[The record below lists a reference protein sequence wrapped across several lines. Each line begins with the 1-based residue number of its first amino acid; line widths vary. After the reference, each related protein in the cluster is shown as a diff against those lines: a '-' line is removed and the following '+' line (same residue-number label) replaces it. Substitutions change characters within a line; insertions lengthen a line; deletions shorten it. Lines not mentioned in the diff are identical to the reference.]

1 MNPKLTAISKEVSYA
16 LRHRPDEYGLEL
28 DERGFVE
35 IEDLLAALNA
45 KDPGRDVT
53 RADLECTI
61 AESDKKRHEIV
72 SNRIRAAY
80 GHSTGKR
87 VEAEPAVPPADLYHG
102 TSRAAAT
109 HILAEGIKPMGR
121 QYAHLSADVE
131 TAMAVGA
138 RHDSKP
144 ALLKVDA
151 AAAHAAGVAFY
162 RGNDKV
168 WLADRVPAEF
178 VERVG

>member
-1 MNPKLTAISKEVSYA
+1 MNARLTAISKEVSYA

-28 DERGFVE
+28 DEHGFVE
-35 IEDLLAALNA
+35 IDDLLAALNA

-53 RADLECTI
+53 RADLERII
-61 AESDKKRHEIV
+61 AESSKKRHQIV
-72 SNRIRAAY
+72 GDRIRAVY
-80 GHSTGKR
+80 GHSTKER
-87 VEAEPAVPPADLYHG
+87 IEAEQAVPPAVLYHG
-102 TSRAAAT
+102 TSRAAAEQ
-109 HILAEGIKPMGR
+109 ILAEGIEPMGR

-151 AAAHAAGVAFY
+151 AAAHAAGVSFY
-162 RGNDKV
+162 VGNDKV

>member
-1 MNPKLTAISKEVSYA
+1 MNARLTAISKEVSYA

-28 DERGFVE
+28 DEHGFVE
-35 IEDLLAALNA
+35 IDDLLAALNA
-45 KDPGRDVT
+45 KDPDRDVT
-53 RADLECTI
+53 RADLERII
-61 AESDKKRHEIV
+61 AESSKKRHQIV
-72 SNRIRAAY
+72 GDRIRAAY
-80 GHSTGKR
+80 GHSTKER
-87 VEAEPAVPPADLYHG
+87 IEAEPAEPPAVLYHG
-102 TSRAAAT
+102 TSRAAAEQ
-109 HILAEGIKPMGR
+109 ILVEGIEPMGR

-151 AAAHAAGVAFY
+151 AAAHAAGVSFY
-162 RGNDKV
+162 VGNDKV